1 MYILSQKQY
10 ISKYNNLVN
19 AEQIFLI
26 KNTFIT
32 FTEIDQYLITEVA
45 RLGQNGFMRDNLT
58 FIKKNGKKYKIIKY
72 EIEKGEHNERKQNR
86 KNL

>member
-26 KNTFIT
+26 KSTFIT
-32 FTEIDQYLITEVA
+32 FLEIEEYLINESG
-45 RLGQNGFMRDNLT
+45 RLGQNGFKRDNLT
-58 FIKKNGKKYKIIKY
+58 FIKKNGGKYKIIKY
-72 EIEKGEHNERKQNR
+72 EIKKGEYNERK
-86 KNL
+86 